1 MSTVGIALSG
11 GGITGIVAG
20 LSTFNSFVT
29 RVYDASSKPNLIA
42 STVSGGTIGFG
53 IHANAGSKL
62 TYQLYDSGIS
72 YDVANSEVKEDGKIW
87 YANVVNYLNWA
98 PFLTGEASERKT
110 TMTGAMQS
118 GWWTDVI
125 DLMFWEGYS
134 IHDYDIAGSDLYN
147 WHANFALLDKGV
159 CPISR
164 NDDGVMKKA
173 EEGLVYASMDMSS
186 GEKVAANNAT
196 LEIKHDTVLDVMS
209 YSSSFWTASIV
220 EDKTQ
225 YFFLKGSISTG
236 TLGGEDVYLN
246 DGGIVDTTG
255 IVTLLQK
262 KVPKIVAFYNN
273 NDPLSSLS
281 SVFAYLF
288 GVEVETDTM
297 NSLEG
302 WELGQVFDSGLY
314 EEVLTNLTD
323 PTIMRAH
330 LTNLQVMDNTFLGV
344 EGYAVEE
351 IMILSNEYSDEFLDS
366 FNNAED
372 LKGGLD
378 EKWPNQFPVS
388 IPTFDCNMLAM
399 KADWLVL
406 KYEEELAALVG

>member
-11 GGITGIVAG
+11 GGKLGGARFDNQNSLSSRQGVHLCLPKSPSPRNQSGITGIVAG

-72 YDVANSEVKEDGKIW
+72 YDVANSEVKEDGEIW

-134 IHDYDIAGSDLYN
+134 IHDYDITGSDLYN
-147 WHANFALLDKGV
+147 WHANFALLDKVV

-173 EEGLVYASMDMSS
+173 EEGLVYA
-186 GEKVAANNAT
+186 
-196 LEIKHDTVLDVMS
+196 
-209 YSSSFWTASIV
+209 
-220 EDKTQ
+220 
-225 YFFLKGSISTG
+225 
-236 TLGGEDVYLN
+236 
-246 DGGIVDTTG
+246 
-255 IVTLLQK
+255 
-262 KVPKIVAFYNN
+262 
-273 NDPLSSLS
+273 
-281 SVFAYLF
+281 
-288 GVEVETDTM
+288 
-297 NSLEG
+297 
-302 WELGQVFDSGLY
+302 
-314 EEVLTNLTD
+314 
-323 PTIMRAH
+323 R
-330 LTNLQVMDNTFLGV
+330 
-344 EGYAVEE
+344 
-351 IMILSNEYSDEFLDS
+351 
-366 FNNAED
+366 
-372 LKGGLD
+372 
-378 EKWPNQFPVS
+378 
-388 IPTFDCNMLAM
+388 
-399 KADWLVL
+399 
-406 KYEEELAALVG
+406 